1 MEEIDRLD
9 PSRGIIL
16 QAPIDGRII
25 SLDVREG
32 QELKQGQIV
41 AKVVDDSR
49 FRLVAKAT
57 IGEFANMEIG
67 DKAVLSLPQFDSFV
81 EAEITDLG
89 YEPVAEPA
97 SNLMDSLG
105 SGGGGSGGNE
115 DYIFVHWVTLEGE
128 NPGLVRPGMQAR
140 IGISPDP
147 KREKVDPYTA
157 QWLRYYSVID
167 GYVNEET
174 VYSRAEAIA
183 TKVYVKNGQKVKKG
197 DPLVSLAGKDAQE
210 VIAER
215 LQKIREQVDELSQ
228 LYSQYDQMDILAPID
243 GVVAYINADYGRMLQ
258 PGEWLGHIYDTA
270 DMRMWCTID
279 DVDVVLVRQG
289 APVRVTVDALPGKV
303 FEGEVNRLSTMGRDR
318 DGITRFEVDIEVKG
332 GPDLRPG
339 MQAKAY
345 IDAGRAENVLL
356 VPLEAIF
363 EEDGQPKVEVLQEDG
378 TVTVVPVKLGL
389 MNDRVAEVKE
399 GLEEGQLV
407 ITGSSADILPSQRIQ
422 SKDSL
427 LPEKPEEE
435 QNSGG
440 GEGQPARSQ
449 N

>member
-1 MEEIDRLD
+1 MTRWISRL
-9 PSRGIIL
+9 
-16 QAPIDGRII
+16 
-25 SLDVREG
+25 
-32 QELKQGQIV
+32 
-41 AKVVDDSR
+41 
-49 FRLVAKAT
+49 
-57 IGEFANMEIG
+57 
-67 DKAVLSLPQFDSFV
+67 
-81 EAEITDLG
+81 
-89 YEPVAEPA
+89 
-97 SNLMDSLG
+97 
-105 SGGGGSGGNE
+105 
-115 DYIFVHWVTLEGE
+115 
-128 NPGLVRPGMQAR
+128 
-140 IGISPDP
+140 
-147 KREKVDPYTA
+147 
-157 QWLRYYSVID
+157 
-167 GYVNEET
+167 
-174 VYSRAEAIA
+174 
-183 TKVYVKNGQKVKKG
+183 
-197 DPLVSLAGKDAQE
+197 
-210 VIAER
+210 
-215 LQKIREQVDELSQ
+215 
-228 LYSQYDQMDILAPID
+228 ID

-356 VPLEAIF
+356 VSLEAIF

-378 TVTVVPVKLGL
+378 TVKVVPVKLGL